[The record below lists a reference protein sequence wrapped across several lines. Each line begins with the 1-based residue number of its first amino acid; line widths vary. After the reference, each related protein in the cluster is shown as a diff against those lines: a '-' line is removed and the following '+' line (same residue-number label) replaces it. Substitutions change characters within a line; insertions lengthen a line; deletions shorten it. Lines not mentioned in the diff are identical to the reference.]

1 MRAGHCCAF
10 AALAFGATAAVAG
23 VAGAGL
29 LASADVAWPR
39 WQGRLTLSGASSLR
53 HADPMNVDAAGL
65 KLSGASLVGDYYF
78 ARSLRGPGSGSG
90 FRATSGL
97 VLGPRSFSLL
107 WAPPGV
113 LSGRSL
119 TVERRGIGL
128 WGPGNRPDT
137 AADPGTVPYVGVGY
151 TGLAGKGG
159 WGFSADLGVMAL
171 GPSSAVKLGRVFTGG
186 QSLDDSLREMRLSPV
201 LQLGVSHSF

>member
-1 MRAGHCCAF
+1 MRAGHCLAF
-10 AALAFGATAAVAG
+10 AALAFGATTAVAG

-29 LASADVAWPR
+29 LASADAAWPR
-39 WQGRLTLSGASSLR
+39 WQGRLTLGGSSLR

-65 KLSGASLVGDYYF
+65 KLGGASLVGDYYF

-97 VLGPRSFSLL
+97 VLGRSFSLL
-107 WAPPGV
+107 SPPPGV

-171 GPSSAVKLGRVFTGG
+171 GPRSAVKLGRVFTGG